1 LMIQKVGLWI
11 DHQKAIV
18 VTMLEKGEEIT
29 EMKPEVEKEVEIL
42 ANDRRQSSFS
52 EHLNIY
58 YDALIASMG
67 ETVSILVFGLGEA
80 KDEFKKRLEKDEQL
94 SDRIV
99 DVLTADKMT
108 DRQIAAKVREYF
120 HANHIR

>member
-1 LMIQKVGLWI
+1 MIQKVGLWI

-18 VTMLEKGEEIT
+18 VTMLDNGEEIT

-42 ANDRRQSSFS
+42 ASDRRQSSFS

-99 DVLTADKMT
+99 DVLTADKIT
-108 DRQIAAKVREYF
+108 DNQIAAKVREYF
-120 HANHIR
+120 RDNH